1 MKIKMTDQALAKQ
14 KPKDDRY
21 EVWDTLVSNLMVTV
35 FPSGKK
41 TWSVRYRSDGKRVKM
56 KLGDYPNLALS
67 DARRKA
73 KEVLV
78 SVADGENP
86 AYEKRKDVKAKSRT
100 RQTLQISNLL
110 ELYEKLHLSQLRTG
124 YQAKTFLRE
133 FARDYGHLSITDFTK
148 QDFVGLLNEIMLAGN
163 HTKANR
169 VYAHIKSF
177 YSWAIGQGYL
187 DRSPCE
193 YIKRPYKEQSR
204 KRFLSDQEI
213 CWFWQATGEELE
225 PFGNMARL
233 LLLTGQRLSEV
244 CRMTENELQGRDHW
258 HLSAERTKN
267 KEQHDIFLSDLAQQ
281 IVWRDNRVAGSYLFS
296 TTGFSPVQ
304 SYDKPVKRFRNRMNE
319 LSGEELPHWSFHDL
333 RRTCETGMA
342 MLGIDQNTI
351 DRCTNHLSGRFMSRV
366 YNQYE
371 YQTQKTEAWQR
382 WADHVK
388 GLVDG

>member
-56 KLGDYPNLALS
+56 KLGEYPNLALS

-73 KEVLV
+73 KDVLV
-78 SVADGENP
+78 SVANGENP

-148 QDFVGLLNEIMLAGN
+148 QDFVSLLNQIMLAGN
-163 HTKANR
+163 YTKANR

-244 CRMTENELQGRDHW
+244 CRMTENELQGRGHW

-267 KEQHDIFLSDLAQQ
+267 KEQHDVFLSDLAQQ

-304 SYDKPVKRFRNRMNE
+304 SYDKPVKRFRSRMNE
-319 LSGEELPHWSFHDL
+319 LAGEELPHWSFHDL

-371 YQTQKTEAWQR
+371 YQSQKTEAWQR

-388 GLVDG
+388 GLVS

>member
-73 KEVLV
+73 KDVLV

-148 QDFVGLLNEIMLAGN
+148 QDFVSLLNQIMLAGN
-163 HTKANR
+163 YTKANR

-193 YIKRPYKEQSR
+193 NIKRPYKEQSR

-244 CRMTENELQGRDHW
+244 CRMTENELQGREHW

-267 KEQHDIFLSDLAQQ
+267 KEQHDVFLSDLAQH

-304 SYDKPVKRFRNRMNE
+304 SYDKPVKRFRSRMNE
-319 LSGEELPHWSFHDL
+319 LAGDELPHWSFHDL

-371 YQTQKTEAWQR
+371 YQSQKTEAWQR

-388 GLVDG
+388 GLVS

>member
-1 MKIKMTDQALAKQ
+1 MKIKMSDQALAKQ

-73 KEVLV
+73 KDVLV

-100 RQTLQISNLL
+100 RQTIQISNLL

-148 QDFVGLLNEIMLAGN
+148 QDFVSLLNQIMLAGN
-163 HTKANR
+163 YTKANR

-244 CRMTENELQGRDHW
+244 CRMTENELQGREHW

-267 KEQHDIFLSDLAQQ
+267 KEQHDVFLSDLAQH

-304 SYDKPVKRFRNRMNE
+304 SYDKPVKRFRSRMNE
-319 LSGEELPHWSFHDL
+319 LAGDELPHWSFHDL

-371 YQTQKTEAWQR
+371 YQSQKTEAWQR

-388 GLVDG
+388 GLVS

>member
-73 KEVLV
+73 KDVLV

-110 ELYEKLHLSQLRTG
+110 ELYEKLHLCQLRTG

-148 QDFVGLLNEIMLAGN
+148 QDFVSLLNQIMLAGN
-163 HTKANR
+163 YTKANR

-244 CRMTENELQGRDHW
+244 CRMTENELQGREHW

-267 KEQHDIFLSDLAQQ
+267 KEQHDVFLSDLAQH

-304 SYDKPVKRFRNRMNE
+304 SYDKPVKRFRSRMNE
-319 LSGEELPHWSFHDL
+319 LAGDELPHWSFHDL

-371 YQTQKTEAWQR
+371 YQSQKTEAWQR

-388 GLVDG
+388 GLVS

>member
-1 MKIKMTDQALAKQ
+1 MKIKMSDQALAKQ

-73 KEVLV
+73 KDVLV

-100 RQTLQISNLL
+100 RQTIQISNLL

-148 QDFVGLLNEIMLAGN
+148 QDFVSLLNQIMLAGN
-163 HTKANR
+163 YTKANR

-244 CRMTENELQGRDHW
+244 CRMTENELQGREHW

-267 KEQHDIFLSDLAQQ
+267 KEQHDVFLSDLAQH

-304 SYDKPVKRFRNRMNE
+304 SYDKPVKRFRSRMNE
-319 LSGEELPHWSFHDL
+319 LAGEELPHWSFHDL

-371 YQTQKTEAWQR
+371 YQSQKTEAWQR

-388 GLVDG
+388 GLVS

>member
-21 EVWDTLVSNLMVTV
+21 EVWDTLVSNLLVTV

-41 TWSVRYRSDGKRVKM
+41 TWSVRYRSDGKRLKM

-73 KEVLV
+73 KDVLV

-86 AYEKRKDVKAKSRT
+86 AYEKRKDVKAKSRA

-133 FARDYGHLSITDFTK
+133 FARDYGQLSIADFTK
-148 QDFVGLLNEIMLAGN
+148 ADFVSLLNQIMLAGN

-187 DRSPCE
+187 ERSPCE

-267 KEQHDIFLSDLAQQ
+267 EEQHDVFLSDLAQQ
-281 IVWRDNRVAGSYLFS
+281 IVWRDNRVAGVYLFS
-296 TTGFSPVQ
+296 TTGYSAVQ
-304 SYDKPVKRFRNRMNE
+304 SYDKPVKRFRSRMNE
-319 LSGEELPHWSFHDL
+319 LAGEELPHWSFHDL

-371 YQTQKTEAWQR
+371 YQSQKTEAWQR

-388 GLVDG
+388 GLVL

>member
-73 KEVLV
+73 KDVLV

-148 QDFVGLLNEIMLAGN
+148 QDFVSLLNQIMLAGN
-163 HTKANR
+163 YTKANR

-304 SYDKPVKRFRNRMNE
+304 SYDKPVKRFRSRMNE
-319 LSGEELPHWSFHDL
+319 LAGDELPHWSFHDL

-371 YQTQKTEAWQR
+371 YQSQKTEAWQR

-388 GLVDG
+388 GLVS

>member
-21 EVWDTLVSNLMVTV
+21 EVWDILVSNLMVTV

-56 KLGDYPNLALS
+56 KLGDYPNLTLS

-73 KEVLV
+73 KDVLV

-148 QDFVGLLNEIMLAGN
+148 QDFVSSLNQIMLAGN
-163 HTKANR
+163 YTKANR

-187 DRSPCE
+187 ERSPCE

-267 KEQHDIFLSDLAQQ
+267 KEQHDVFLSDLAQQ
-281 IVWRDNRVAGSYLFS
+281 IVWRDNRVAGAYLFS

-304 SYDKPVKRFRNRMNE
+304 SYDKPVKRFRSRMNE
-319 LSGEELPHWSFHDL
+319 LAGEELPHWSFHDL

-371 YQTQKTEAWQR
+371 YQSQKTEAWQR
-382 WADHVK
+382 WADHVR

>member
-1 MKIKMTDQALAKQ
+1 MKIKMSDQALAKQ

-73 KEVLV
+73 KDVLV

-148 QDFVGLLNEIMLAGN
+148 QDFVSLLNQIMLAGN
-163 HTKANR
+163 YTKANR

-244 CRMTENELQGRDHW
+244 CRMTENELQGREHW

-267 KEQHDIFLSDLAQQ
+267 KEQHDVFLSDLAQH

-304 SYDKPVKRFRNRMNE
+304 SYDKPVKRFRSRMNE
-319 LSGEELPHWSFHDL
+319 LAGDELPHWSFHDL

-371 YQTQKTEAWQR
+371 YQSQKTEAWQR

-388 GLVDG
+388 GLVS

>member
-73 KEVLV
+73 KDVLV

-100 RQTLQISNLL
+100 RQTIQISNLL

-148 QDFVGLLNEIMLAGN
+148 QDFVSLLNQIMLAGN
-163 HTKANR
+163 YTKANR

-244 CRMTENELQGRDHW
+244 CRMTENELQGREHW

-267 KEQHDIFLSDLAQQ
+267 KEQHDVFLSDLAQH

-304 SYDKPVKRFRNRMNE
+304 SYDKPVKRFRSRMNE
-319 LSGEELPHWSFHDL
+319 LAGDELPHWSFHDL

-371 YQTQKTEAWQR
+371 YQSQKTEAWQR

-388 GLVDG
+388 GLVS

>member
-1 MKIKMTDQALAKQ
+1 MTDQALAKQ

-21 EVWDTLVSNLMVTV
+21 EVWDTLVSNLLVTV

-73 KEVLV
+73 KDVLV

-133 FARDYGHLSITDFTK
+133 FARDYGQLSITDFTK
-148 QDFVGLLNEIMLAGN
+148 QDFVELLNEIMLAGN
-163 HTKANR
+163 YTKANR

-213 CWFWQATGEELE
+213 CWLWQATGEELE

-233 LLLTGQRLSEV
+233 LLLSGQRLSEV

-267 KEQHDIFLSDLAQQ
+267 KEQHDVFLSDLAQQ
-281 IVWRDNRVAGSYLFS
+281 IVWRDNRVAGVYLFS
-296 TTGFSPVQ
+296 TTGYSAVQ
-304 SYDKPVKRFRNRMNE
+304 SYDKPVKRFRSRMNE
-319 LSGEELPHWSFHDL
+319 LAGEELPHWSFHDL

-342 MLGIDQNTI
+342 RLGIDQNTI

-371 YQTQKTEAWQR
+371 YQSQKTEAWQR

-388 GLVDG
+388 GLVS

>member
-73 KEVLV
+73 KDVLV

-148 QDFVGLLNEIMLAGN
+148 QDFVSLLNQIMLAGN
-163 HTKANR
+163 YTKANR

-244 CRMTENELQGRDHW
+244 CRMTENELQGREHW

-267 KEQHDIFLSDLAQQ
+267 KEQHDVFLSDLAQH

-304 SYDKPVKRFRNRMNE
+304 SYDKPVKRFRSRMNE
-319 LSGEELPHWSFHDL
+319 LAGDELPHWSFHDL

-371 YQTQKTEAWQR
+371 YQSQKTEAWQR

-388 GLVDG
+388 GLVS